1 MRCGA
6 IIYTRLSCLLL
17 QDKNG
22 QRPDAMAISH
32 EARALL
38 RDARCTVQEDAIGD
52 NASRIRPH
60 TRWKQQ
66 YQQQYQDESS
76 SNPSWLL
83 HLTDESHRTSPHRRR
98 VGAVQQPR
106 RVAAAFILILLLILL
121 FPPCVWSYPT
131 GVVSYGVLLNS
142 AAGVA

>member
-1 MRCGA
+1 MYYWFCTSPSPQLPLVVTFEKERVYSLPA
-6 IIYTRLSCLLL
+6 NSIIIYTRLCCLLL

-22 QRPDAMAISH
+22 QRPDAIAISH

-38 RDARCTVQEDAIGD
+38 RDARCTVQEDTIGD
-52 NASRIRPH
+52 NASRVRPH

-83 HLTDESHRTSPHRRR
+83 HRTDTAAVRCRCGEVRCDSSVRCSSHD
-98 VGAVQQPR
+98 G
-106 RVAAAFILILLLILL
+106 LLLL
-121 FPPCVWSYPT
+121 S
-131 GVVSYGVLLNS
+131 S
-142 AAGVA
+142 